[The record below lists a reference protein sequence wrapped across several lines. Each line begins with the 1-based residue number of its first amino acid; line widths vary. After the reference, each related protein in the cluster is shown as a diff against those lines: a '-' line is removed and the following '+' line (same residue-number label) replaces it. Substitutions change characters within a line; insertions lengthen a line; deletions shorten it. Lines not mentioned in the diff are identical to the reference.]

1 MYYQYQCKIKPV
13 DLWKLSMRRTYR
25 SLVGMCNIVFGVAII
40 LLTVRFWDQAGDLLQ
55 ALLFLGC
62 LLIPVIQPAG
72 VYLKARAQVAVTPQG
87 TELTFDDE
95 GIHVTLGDQR
105 EFIRWNKVRGIRKE
119 GSIIII
125 YTDASHGYMLTK
137 RVLGRERD
145 AFYQQV
151 KACINT

>member
-1 MYYQYQCKIKPV
+1 MYYQYRCKIKPV
-13 DLWKLSMRRTYR
+13 DIWKLSMRRTYR
-25 SLVGMCNIVFGVAII
+25 SLVGMCNIVFGVAMI
-40 LLTVRFWDQAGDLLQ
+40 LLTVKFWDQAGDLLQ

-72 VYLKARAQVAVTPQG
+72 VYLKARTQVSMTPQG

-105 EFIRWNKVRGIRKE
+105 EFIRWNKVRGVRKE
-119 GSIIII
+119 GSIIVI

-137 RVLGRERD
+137 RVLGREKD

>member
-1 MYYQYQCKIKPV
+1 
-13 DLWKLSMRRTYR
+13 MRRTYR
-25 SLVGMCNIVFGVAII
+25 SLVGMCNIVFGVAMI
-40 LLTVRFWDQAGDLLQ
+40 LLTVKFWNQAGDLLQ

-72 VYLKARAQVAVTPQG
+72 VYLKARTQVSMTPQG
-87 TELTFDDE
+87 TELIFDDE

-105 EFIRWNKVRGIRKE
+105 EFIRWNKVRGVRKE
-119 GSIIII
+119 GSIIVI

-137 RVLGRERD
+137 RVLGREKD